1 MLELLRTFICN
12 KRVLLIHHFVVPLS
26 RCGSV
31 TLGLLR
37 EPPRLCKFASENP
50 YPAPLRYPLW
60 KAKNERICF
69 FAIRFFVIATRSTPF
84 LLTK

>member
-37 EPPRLCKFASENP
+37 EPLSRATGMSFTPL
-50 YPAPLRYPLW
+50 APLRYLLG
-60 KAKNERICF
+60 KATQTGLYVVPFHRESDERHKSG
-69 FAIRFFVIATRSTPF
+69 RGV
-84 LLTK
+84 L